1 MRKRIYEVIEVAKED
16 DRASATYDSA
26 ILLCV
31 IASLIP
37 LAFKQTTTLFD
48 VIDKITVTVF
58 IIDYILRWS
67 TADHKFD
74 DHSPISFIK
83 YPFTFMALVDLISIL
98 PSLTLMSN
106 AFKIFRIFR
115 MLKVMRVF
123 RTMRVFRVFKAARY
137 SKSIEIIGNV
147 IRHSTDALIAVGTLA
162 FLYII
167 ISALIVFNIE
177 PDTFNNFFEAIYWA
191 TVSLTTVG
199 YGDIYPITN
208 IGKLVSMVSSVF
220 GIAIVALPSGII
232 TAGYMEELSKV
243 KKEKGDRKKKVKLGE
258 HKQEETRI
266 EEIELKEDKSEV
278 HDE

>member
-16 DRASATYDSA
+16 DRASATYDSV

-48 VIDKITVTVF
+48 LIDKITVAVF
-58 IIDYILRWS
+58 IIDYILRWF
-67 TADHKFD
+67 TADYKFNV
-74 DHSPISFIK
+74 HSTISFIK

-243 KKEKGDRKKKVKLGE
+243 KKEKDDRKKKVKPGE
-258 HKQEETRI
+258 HKREEARI
-266 EEIELKEDKSEV
+266 EEIGLKEDASKVRNE
-278 HDE
+278 

>member
-16 DRASATYDSA
+16 DCASATYDSA

-67 TADHKFD
+67 TADYKFD

-83 YPFTFMALVDLISIL
+83 YPFTFMALVDFISIL

-266 EEIELKEDKSEV
+266 EGIELKEDKSEV